1 MRVTQENRKKERRKK
16 RHDSDSPVWKNTRRS
31 SSCDVLQSKY
41 SEIAPSSS
49 VDDVTT
55 PGRMKGNK
63 KSTSVNR
70 SWPNSPIK
78 GCPFEDPNCNDIG
91 FGLAQNGQSR
101 TQVVWSQVTQ
111 YHRRKGF
118 PDNHHGR
125 PPLRSR
131 GTAQT
136 SLGERTQELMQ
147 TSQMAQKKRKQIRRT
162 LGHLTSRAQQRY
174 GVVRLKEVSQPRRV
188 LPKVGT
194 KERKAILAEDA
205 KRRTRDS
212 ANKYRCPHCTYSAP
226 FPSKI
231 KRHIHNK
238 HSGSHSCSKCGKK
251 FDEYSEL
258 RAHVA
263 KEHPTVHRCQY
274 CQFSNKIL
282 AEVRKHT
289 VSNHEKGV
297 ACTVAGCNMRVAR
310 RRLRHHLQTMHPE
323 RIPSSCPRDVHSKV
337 SLAEDDSCFT
347 CSHCDFITND
357 LEDFNAHLMNV
368 HERGILCPMPD
379 CTLYILLGDL
389 DNHLRSVHGECDG
402 SPHEEIASGREF
414 EETSCS
420 SVPVSVTRRLASCTT
435 ASVSE
440 CVSTSN
446 NSDDLPSD
454 CDELDVPEKPS
465 FGKLKGNGVGMQC
478 ALCGKYYRNPYLL
491 KRHIR
496 SVHDKAY
503 SQYRRTRKNVCSWEG
518 CEKAFTTPGLLE
530 DHMNYHKGITP
541 YRCNSCDM
549 SFAARA
555 RFAVHLSKYH
565 RMSIRDYTSMAA
577 FRDNH
582 YD

>member
-1 MRVTQENRKKERRKK
+1 
-16 RHDSDSPVWKNTRRS
+16 
-31 SSCDVLQSKY
+31 
-41 SEIAPSSS
+41 
-49 VDDVTT
+49 
-55 PGRMKGNK
+55 
-63 KSTSVNR
+63 
-70 SWPNSPIK
+70 
-78 GCPFEDPNCNDIG
+78 
-91 FGLAQNGQSR
+91 
-101 TQVVWSQVTQ
+101 
-111 YHRRKGF
+111 
-118 PDNHHGR
+118 
-125 PPLRSR
+125 
-131 GTAQT
+131 
-136 SLGERTQELMQ
+136 MQ

-174 GVVRLKEVSQPRRV
+174 GVVRLKEKLASPVVFCPKLVPRREKQFSQRTLSGVHVIQQTNIAV
-188 LPKVGT
+188 LT
-194 KERKAILAEDA
+194 AHILL
-205 KRRTRDS
+205 
-212 ANKYRCPHCTYSAP
+212 H
-226 FPSKI
+226 FPARSNVTFTTNI
-231 KRHIHNK
+231 V
-238 HSGSHSCSKCGKK
+238 

-258 RAHVA
+258 RAHAA

-347 CSHCDFITND
+347 CSHLFTKEEYCAQCRIALFTFCWVIWIITCVR
-357 LEDFNAHLMNV
+357 F
-368 HERGILCPMPD
+368 
-379 CTLYILLGDL
+379 T
-389 DNHLRSVHGECDG
+389 GECDG
-402 SPHEEIASGREF
+402 SPQEEIASAREF

-565 RMSIRDYTSMAA
+565 RMSIRDYTSMAGLLA
-577 FRDNH
+577 PSKVSGSTQES
-582 YD
+582 